1 MPEDYYTA
9 RAVKSGSSLKGLM
22 LAAFLSFA
30 GGAALV
36 GYLVWNGQ
44 IELGSAAPAAGPT
57 PLPSPSPAPSQTAAS
72 SSALDQQIAAL
83 EQRVAR
89 LNLQA
94 AAFDGSSARAEGMLV
109 ALATR
114 RAIEQGLPLGYLEG
128 QLQLRFGSA
137 RPAAVQ
143 TIIAAAKDPVTLDM
157 LTGELDELGP
167 ELLGRP
173 RDEGMWDRVSRTVSG
188 LFEVKRDDGKARPAE
203 RRLDQARLLLRNGR
217 INEAIAEVAQLP
229 GNAAAT
235 GWIEKARRYAAAQAA
250 LAQIEEAAL
259 TEPQLLRSG
268 EGERVAQPGLP
279 ASPSPTPSATPAAVP
294 APKP

>member
-1 MPEDYYTA
+1 MPEDYYST
-9 RAVKSGSSLKGLM
+9 RAVTSGSSLKGLL

-44 IELGSAAPAAGPT
+44 IDLGSAAATSPASAVPAPT
-57 PLPSPSPAPSQTAAS
+57 PSASTAAP
-72 SSALDQQIAAL
+72 ALLDQQIATL
-83 EQRVAR
+83 EQRIAR

-143 TIIAAAKDPVTLDM
+143 TIITAAKDPVTLDM
-157 LTGELDELGP
+157 LTGELDEIGP
-167 ELLGRP
+167 ALLGKP
-173 RDEGMWDRVSRTVSG
+173 RDESTWDRVSHSITG

-235 GWIEKARRYAAAQAA
+235 GWIDKARRYAAAQSAI
-250 LAQIEEAAL
+250 AQIEEAAL

-279 ASPSPTPSATPAAVP
+279 ASPVPTPSATPAAVP